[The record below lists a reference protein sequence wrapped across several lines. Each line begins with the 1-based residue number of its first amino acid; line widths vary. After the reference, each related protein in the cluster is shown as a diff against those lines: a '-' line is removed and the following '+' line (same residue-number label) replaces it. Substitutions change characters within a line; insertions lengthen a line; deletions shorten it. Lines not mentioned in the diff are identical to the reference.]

1 LLTGANGQIGWEL
14 SRCLSPLGE
23 VIALGRDQ
31 CDLAHPER
39 LPIVL
44 RDVKPDIIV
53 NAAAYTAVD
62 NAEQEEALA
71 LTVNGKSVGVL
82 AEEARRAG
90 AVLVH
95 YSTDYVFDGMK
106 NSPYTEDDV
115 PCPINAYGRSKL
127 VGDTAIRELGGAYI
141 VLRTSWVYAARGHNF
156 MRTIFR
162 LARAREQ
169 LRIVSDQIG
178 APTWAREIAEVTTAV
193 IQAVACER
201 AETRFVSG
209 LFNLTASGT
218 TSWHGFAQ
226 AILEAAKRNGLF
238 CAHDLPQLD
247 PVRSEDYP
255 SPAARPKNSRLTCD
269 RIRAR
274 FGVSPA
280 DWNRALSLCITEML
294 GPDGP
299 DALLLQGR

>member
-14 SRCLSPLGE
+14 SRSLSPLGE

-39 LPIVL
+39 LPSVL

-62 NAEQEEALA
+62 NAEREEALA

-106 NSPYTEDDV
+106 NAPYTEDDV
-115 PCPINAYGRSKL
+115 PCPINSYGRSKL
-127 VGDTAIRELGGAYI
+127 AGDTAIRELGGAYI

-156 MRTIFR
+156 MRTILR
-162 LARAREQ
+162 LAREREK

-178 APTWAREIAEVTTAV
+178 APTWAREIAEATTAV

-201 AETRFVSG
+201 AEGRFVSG

-226 AILEAAKRNGLF
+226 AILEAAMTSGRFCTNG
-238 CAHDLPQLD
+238 LPQLH
-247 PVRSEDYP
+247 PVRSADYP
-255 SPAARPKNSRLTCD
+255 SPAARPKNSLLACD

-280 DWNRALSLCITEML
+280 DWNRALSLCISEML

-299 DALLLQGR
+299 DALLPEGR

>member
-14 SRCLSPLGE
+14 GRSLSPLGE

-31 CDLAHPER
+31 CDLAQPER
-39 LPIVL
+39 LPSVL
-44 RDVKPDIIV
+44 RDVNPDIIV
-53 NAAAYTAVD
+53 NAAAYTAVN
-62 NAEQEEALA
+62 NAEREEALA
-71 LTVNGKSVGVL
+71 STVNGKSVGVL

-106 NSPYTEDDV
+106 HAPYTEDDV

-127 VGDTAIRELGGAYI
+127 AGDTAIRELGGAYI

-156 MRTIFR
+156 MRTILR
-162 LARAREQ
+162 LGREREK
-169 LRIVSDQIG
+169 LRIVSDQVG
-178 APTWAREIAEVTTAV
+178 APTWAREIAEATRVI
-193 IQAVACER
+193 IQAVTCER
-201 AETRFVSG
+201 AEGRFASG

-226 AILEAAKRNGLF
+226 AILEAAKCNGLF

-280 DWNRALSLCITEML
+280 DWNCALALCIAEMH
-294 GPDGP
+294 GTDGL
-299 DALLLQGR
+299 DALLPRVR